1 MQVIN
6 GKVHVNMNGPDG
18 NSFSLISLA
27 DTLARQLSYPDKKRS
42 ELLDR
47 MMGSS
52 RYEDIVNGLLSEFG
66 YMLVLHGHED
76 KRVSLEDEM
85 KSNESESEW
94 ESPAPAPMWF

>member
-18 NSFSLISLA
+18 NSFALISLA
-27 DTLARQLSYPDKKRS
+27 DTLARQLSYPNKKRS

-76 KRVSLEDEM
+76 KRVKLEEEL
-85 KSNESESEW
+85 ESSDSDSERNTQ
-94 ESPAPAPMWF
+94 APAPLWF